1 MDYKRLFTSSK
12 NDLGIE
18 AIIFYLKKLHS
29 EIHQYITDGGCC
41 IQGDQIENYFEELK
55 NTKLSD
61 DPVDT
66 DVVLEEIAALTAGL
80 PIWNHPGTMLNVI
93 PPVNLAATAA
103 GTLMDVLNVN
113 YSQGHYSGNLML
125 AELKVVKYIS
135 DLVGWDW
142 RKSAGLFTFGGK
154 GTSLYALKNAINRAY
169 PEGQENG
176 YDKRFFFLSSIKGHP
191 CHAEVAEW
199 LGIGKKS
206 CIRVGTSDDGKVRIE
221 EAEEIIKKHIEKGEI
236 FIGCILSGGS
246 TVEYE
251 VDNVREVRTLMNHVQ
266 KLYGLSYCPWIHVD
280 SVVGWPWL
288 FYNGYDFEANELQVS
303 ERVKQ
308 KIQSMNSDIS
318 GIVEADSFGVDF
330 HKTGFC
336 PYVSS
341 LFMCRMK
348 DELRYVSNRFERRN
362 TDICLEEY
370 SPFEYSLELTRSGKG
385 AISALVALETMGKNG
400 YRQLIADMLDTVDDL
415 RKRLSELPF
424 VELLNLDAR
433 GFATL
438 FVMKPPEYADLSL
451 DSLLRLPMED
461 TEKIKKYNVL
471 FGNYIGELVKQ
482 NQTFV
487 NFTSTDAFAV
497 NNTNI
502 YLGMVKVYPMSVLG
516 SHETNEEFIRELCR
530 LKEQFDSS
538 DKDKIKSNSPT
549 DMVYR

>member
-1 MDYKRLFTSSK
+1 
-12 NDLGIE
+12 
-18 AIIFYLKKLHS
+18 
-29 EIHQYITDGGCC
+29 
-41 IQGDQIENYFEELK
+41 
-55 NTKLSD
+55 
-61 DPVDT
+61 
-66 DVVLEEIAALTAGL
+66 
-80 PIWNHPGTMLNVI
+80 
-93 PPVNLAATAA
+93 
-103 GTLMDVLNVN
+103 
-113 YSQGHYSGNLML
+113 
-125 AELKVVKYIS
+125 
-135 DLVGWDW
+135 
-142 RKSAGLFTFGGK
+142 
-154 GTSLYALKNAINRAY
+154 
-169 PEGQENG
+169 
-176 YDKRFFFLSSIKGHP
+176 
-191 CHAEVAEW
+191 
-199 LGIGKKS
+199 
-206 CIRVGTSDDGKVRIE
+206 
-221 EAEEIIKKHIEKGEI
+221 
-236 FIGCILSGGS
+236 
-246 TVEYE
+246 
-251 VDNVREVRTLMNHVQ
+251 MNHVQ